1 MKKKTIIIIIL
12 SIILLVLSIFLYR
25 YIRIKTAKVEITYI
39 ENKDIEFSS
48 ELYVSSLIKSINGKL
63 VDDFKIDTTKLGEK
77 EIDYEYINDDNI
89 KLKQS
94 VTINVVDTEAPLVWL
109 GKSYN
114 ITVGDTS
121 NLLDKILCGDNYDS
135 NPVCEIEGFYNV
147 LEKGSYELTFK
158 ATDSSNNVT
167 TKNFT
172 LNVTEPRTS
181 TSTAKNST
189 LFSDIVKEY
198 KNQNTQIGI
207 DVSKWQQ
214 DIDFNALKDAGVEF
228 VFIRVGSSNGMNG
241 ENYVDS
247 KFIQNITNANAVG
260 IPVGVYFYSYA
271 NTYKRAVNDALWV
284 IDQIKD
290 YKVDLNIA
298 FDWENWRSFNDF
310 DLSFFGL
317 TNIAEGFM
325 KTVEDHGYKG
335 LLYSSKTYLENIWR
349 PTTYPVWLAHYTKN
363 TNYQNDYEY
372 WQICS
377 NGKVPGITTDVDID
391 IRYLN

>member
-1 MKKKTIIIIIL
+1 MKKKVVIVLVSILAIIGIY
-12 SIILLVLSIFLYR
+12 FLYQF
-25 YIRIKTAKVEITYI
+25 IRIKTAKVEITYI
-39 ENKDIEFSS
+39 EDKNIDFLSDT
-48 ELYVSSLIKSINGKL
+48 YVSTLIKSINGKI
-63 VDDFKIDTTKLGEK
+63 VDNYKIDTTKLGEK
-77 EIDYEYINDDNI
+77 EINYEYVNEDNI

-94 VTINVVDTEAPLVWL
+94 VKINVVDREAPLVWL

-114 ITVGDTS
+114 ITLGDTS
-121 NLLDKILCGDNYDS
+121 NLLDKILCGDNYDD

-147 LEKGSYELTFK
+147 SEKGSYDLTFK

-167 TKNFT
+167 EKKFT
-172 LNVTEPRTS
+172 LNVVEPRAKSS
-181 TSTAKNST
+181 TSKNNV

-198 KNQNTQIGI
+198 KNKNTQIGI

-214 DIDFNALKDAGVEF
+214 DIDFNALKESGVEF
-228 VFIRVGSSNGMNG
+228 VFIRVGSSSGING
-241 ENYVDS
+241 ENYLDS

-260 IPVGVYFYSYA
+260 IPVGIYFYSYA
-271 NTYKRAVNDALWV
+271 NTYKRAVSDAEWV
-284 IDQIKD
+284 LEQIKD

-298 FDWENWRSFNDF
+298 FDWENWNSFNDF

-335 LLYSSKTYLENIWR
+335 LLYSSKLYLENIWQ
-349 PTTYPVWLAHYTKN
+349 PTSYPIWLAHYTKN
-363 TNYQNDYEY
+363 TDYQKDYEY

-377 NGKVPGITTDVDID
+377 NCKVNGINGDVDID

>member
-1 MKKKTIIIIIL
+1 MKKKIVIVLVSILAIIGIY
-12 SIILLVLSIFLYR
+12 FLYQF
-25 YIRIKTAKVEITYI
+25 IRIKTAKVEITYI
-39 ENKDIEFSS
+39 EDKNIDFLSDT
-48 ELYVSSLIKSINGKL
+48 YVSTLIKSINGKI
-63 VDDFKIDTTKLGEK
+63 VDNYKIDTTKLGKK
-77 EIDYEYINDDNI
+77 EINYEYVNEDNI

-94 VTINVVDTEAPLVWL
+94 VEINIVDREAPLVWL

-121 NLLDKILCGDNYDS
+121 NLLDKILCGDNYDN

-147 LEKGSYELTFK
+147 SEKGSYDLTFK

-167 TKNFT
+167 EKKFT
-172 LNVTEPRTS
+172 LNVVEPRTS
-181 TSTAKNST
+181 SSASKNNV

-198 KNQNTQIGI
+198 KNKNTQIGI

-214 DIDFNALKDAGVEF
+214 DIDFNALKEAGVEF
-228 VFIRVGSSNGMNG
+228 VFIRVGSSSGING
-241 ENYVDS
+241 ENYLDS
-247 KFIQNITNANAVG
+247 KFIQNISNANAVG
-260 IPVGVYFYSYA
+260 IPVGIYFYSYA
-271 NTYKRAVNDALWV
+271 NTYKRAVSDALWV
-284 IDQIKD
+284 IDKIKD

-298 FDWENWRSFNDF
+298 FDWENWNSFNDF

-335 LLYSSKTYLENIWR
+335 LLYSSKLYLEKIWQ
-349 PTTYPVWLAHYTKN
+349 PTSYPVWLAHYTKN
-363 TNYQNDYEY
+363 TDYQKDYEY

-377 NGKVPGITTDVDID
+377 NGKVNGINGDVDID

>member
-1 MKKKTIIIIIL
+1 MKKKIVIVLVSILAII
-12 SIILLVLSIFLYR
+12 SIYFLYQF
-25 YIRIKTAKVEITYI
+25 IRIKTAKVEITYI
-39 ENKDIEFSS
+39 EDKNIDFLSDT
-48 ELYVSSLIKSINGKL
+48 YVSTLIKSINGKI
-63 VDDFKIDTTKLGEK
+63 VDNYKIDTTKLGKK
-77 EIDYEYINDDNI
+77 EINYEYVNEDNI

-94 VTINVVDTEAPLVWL
+94 VEINIVDREAPLVWL

-121 NLLDKILCGDNYDS
+121 NLLDKILCGDNYDN

-147 LEKGSYELTFK
+147 SEKGSYDLTFK

-167 TKNFT
+167 EKKFT
-172 LNVTEPRTS
+172 LNVVEPRTKSS
-181 TSTAKNST
+181 TNKNEV

-198 KNQNTQIGI
+198 KNKNTQIGI

-214 DIDFNALKDAGVEF
+214 DIDFNALKEAGVEF
-228 VFIRVGSSNGMNG
+228 VFIRVGSSSGING
-241 ENYVDS
+241 ENYLDS
-247 KFIQNITNANAVG
+247 KFIQNISNANAVG
-260 IPVGVYFYSYA
+260 IPVGIYFYSYA
-271 NTYKRAVNDALWV
+271 NTYKRAVSDALWV
-284 IDQIKD
+284 IDKIKD

-298 FDWENWRSFNDF
+298 FDWENWNSFNDF

-325 KTVEDHGYKG
+325 KTVEEHGYKG
-335 LLYSSKTYLENIWR
+335 LLYSSKLYLEKIWQ
-349 PTTYPVWLAHYTKN
+349 PTSYPVWLAHYTKN
-363 TNYQNDYEY
+363 TDYRKDYEY

-377 NGKVPGITTDVDID
+377 NGKVNGINGDVDID